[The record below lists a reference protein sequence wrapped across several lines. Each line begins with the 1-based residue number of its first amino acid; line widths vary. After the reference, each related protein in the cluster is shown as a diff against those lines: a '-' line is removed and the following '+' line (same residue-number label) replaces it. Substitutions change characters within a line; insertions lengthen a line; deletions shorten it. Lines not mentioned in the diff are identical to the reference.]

1 MKIDGEHKYRMG
13 GLSCLAGDYVDGF
26 SFSEALQVGQKL
38 YFADMIH
45 YTMVKTNTFN
55 GVNLPS
61 IGIWHENGDF
71 EVLKSFGYE
80 DFKSRL

>member
-1 MKIDGEHKYRMG
+1 ME
-13 GLSCLAGDYVDGF
+13 GF
-26 SFSEALQVGQKL
+26 RFNEALLVGQQL

-61 IGIWHENGDF
+61 IGIWRQNGDF
-71 EVLKSFGYE
+71 ELLKSFGYE